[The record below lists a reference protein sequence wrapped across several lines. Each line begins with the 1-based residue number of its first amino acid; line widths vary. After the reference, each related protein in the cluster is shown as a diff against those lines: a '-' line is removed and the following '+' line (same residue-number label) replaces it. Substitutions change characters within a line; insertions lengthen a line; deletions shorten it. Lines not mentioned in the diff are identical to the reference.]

1 MTEPITFSLSDID
14 QPPQSQQ
21 QAAPARSMSQPMTFH
36 VSDIDAPTQQRHP
49 SQINNADNSG
59 VYGNQSGQTQ
69 DYLTKTEDF
78 IHGAAQGAA
87 SEAWGFVKGIPAS
100 FGGLGKTGYDLVSD
114 EIKKLPPAYR
124 AYEQARAQGK
134 GVMDAMS
141 AANNEIGRQREA
153 HDLLTQRVKEL
164 KEHPDTA
171 TGRAIVDLL
180 SIITPM
186 ALGEGVKPVSETV
199 APEAATGSSILSKV
213 SDFIK
218 NEPKVSHVFDP
229 ETQKVVSV
237 ADIAAERAG
246 TRPATGAAIQQAAK
260 DTLGATGEQ
269 VNAAKEAARAVPIS
283 GVPSANFVTTLKGIS
298 EEASKP
304 NLKSIPSD
312 EMKNVKA
319 VTDEILNKPSLTH
332 DEFESYSKQLGD
344 KIDDLKTTKT
354 DKSAR
359 RLYTQAK
366 QALQNEYYDQ
376 LATADPKISEGLQQ
390 VNREYANL
398 NKRFNEGPA
407 KTLFHAAA
415 PEQIVKRIVSGSVTE
430 SQADAILKTA
440 EDYDTA
446 NPSSPL
452 GSIKDYLRK
461 GTLYN
466 QMVKFGQ
473 RTENGL
479 ITRLDPVAM
488 ISDLDKNPVYR
499 EIYGDAYEGIRQ
511 SLIDEANKQ
520 AQYAKSVD
528 RRQSWYG
535 TKNVVKGAG
544 KTAAWGSMLLGGLQ
558 MAGVP
563 IVQTLWSLLSPTPNQ
578 QPSQQ

>member
-1 MTEPITFSLSDID
+1 MAPPPFSPRGGTCAWRPSGTEP
-14 QPPQSQQ
+14 
-21 QAAPARSMSQPMTFH
+21 
-36 VSDIDAPTQQRHP
+36 
-49 SQINNADNSG
+49 
-59 VYGNQSGQTQ
+59 GQTQ

-100 FGGLGKTGYDLVSD
+100 FGGLGKTGHEMVSD
-114 EIKKLPPAYR
+114 AVKQLPPTYR
-124 AYEQARAQGK
+124 AYEQARSQGK
-134 GVMDAMS
+134 GVLDSLS
-141 AANNEIGRQREA
+141 AANDEAQRQREA
-153 HDLLTQRVKEL
+153 HDLLLQRVKEL

-171 TGRAIVDLL
+171 TGRAITDLIA
-180 SIITPM
+180 IITPM
-186 ALGEGVKPVSETV
+186 AMGEGVKPVSEV
-199 APEAATGSSILSKV
+199 APEAATVSPSILSKV
-213 SDFIK
+213 SDFVK
-218 NEPKVSHVFDP
+218 NEPKVYHVFDP
-229 ETQKVVSV
+229 ETKTIVPVS
-237 ADIAAERAG
+237 DIAAERAG
-246 TRPATGAAIQQAAK
+246 TRPATGAVIQQAAK
-260 DTLGATGEQ
+260 DTLEATGKQ
-269 VNAAKEAARAVPIS
+269 VNAAREAARATPIS
-283 GVPSANFVTTLKGIS
+283 GVPSENFVTTMKGIS
-298 EEASKP
+298 DEASKP

-319 VTDEILNKPSLTH
+319 VTDEIAKKPSLTH

-376 LATADPKISEGLQQ
+376 VATADPKVSEGLQS

-430 SQADAILKTA
+430 SQADAILRTA

-466 QMVKFGQ
+466 QMLKFGQ

-479 ITRLDPVAM
+479 ITRIDPVAM

-499 EIYGDAYEGIRQ
+499 EIYGDAYEQIRQ
-511 SLIDEANKQ
+511 SLLDEANKQ
-520 AQYAKSVD
+520 AAYAKSVA
-528 RRQSWYG
+528 RRQSIRQGVWN
-535 TKNVVKGAG
+535 TAKGVG
-544 KTAAWGSMLLGGLQ
+544 KTAAYGSMILGGLQ

-563 IVQTLWSLLSPTPNQ
+563 IVQTLWSLLAPTQSPPETQ
-578 QPSQQ
+578 SSQ